1 MLLIT
6 SPRKGKSAFM
16 GCLFLLL
23 GLASGYVINPYLD
36 SELLPENVVDELLDL
51 ITCINKILAIIF
63 QDKGRKISHQN
74 QQLYPVENSIWR
86 TPKDLGQITGVGV
99 DPAGNPVIFH
109 RADRTWDYGSFDDTF
124 KFRETFKGPI
134 NQDTVLTLNPKSGS
148 VESSWGSNMFY
159 LPHGLHIDARGN
171 VWLTD
176 VALHQ
181 VFKFTPGSTNP
192 DLILGEA
199 LTPGSDN
206 DHFCQPTSVAI
217 ANTGEIVVADGYCN
231 NRIIVLDPFGNII
244 NIIPRP
250 GEFVALRVPHA
261 LTILEQGDVC
271 VADRENMRVICMS
284 LREGFP
290 PDNEQD
296 KRGPPLTLHA
306 PDLGRVFA
314 VASHGNTLYAVN
326 GPTSPMIPVRGFI
339 MDPNSET
346 VFGHW
351 APTSGMFTQPHAMAI
366 SPNAT
371 ELYVTEIG
379 PNRIWK
385 FDLVKNS
392 LHQETPLE

>member
-1 MLLIT
+1 M
-6 SPRKGKSAFM
+6 SARKEKSIVICIFL
-16 GCLFLLL
+16 LFL
-23 GLASGYVINPYLD
+23 GLVSGYVINPYRNP
-36 SELLPENVVDELLDL
+36 ELLSNVVDELLDL
-51 ITCINKILAIIF
+51 LT
-63 QDKGRKISHQN
+63 DKGRKINEQN
-74 QQLYPVENSIWR
+74 QQLYPEENTIWK
-86 TPKDLGQITGVGV
+86 TPKDVGQITGVGV

-109 RADRTWDYGSFDDTF
+109 RADRSWDYGSFDDTF
-124 KFRETFKGPI
+124 KFRESFRGPI
-134 NQDTVLTLNPKSGS
+134 TQDTVLTLNPRSGS

-159 LPHGLHIDARGN
+159 LPHGLHIDSRGN

-206 DHFCQPTSVAI
+206 DHFCQPTSVAV
-217 ANTGEIVVADGYCN
+217 AKTGEIVVADGYCN
-231 NRIIVLDPFGNII
+231 NRIIVFDPFGNII
-244 NIIPRP
+244 NIIPQP

-290 PDNEQD
+290 PDNDED

-314 VASHGNTLYAVN
+314 VASHGNTIYAVN

-351 APTSGMFTQPHAMAI
+351 APTSGMFTQPHAMTI

-392 LHQETPLE
+392 SQQEKPLE

>member
-6 SPRKGKSAFM
+6 SPRKGKSASM
-16 GCLFLLL
+16 GCFFLLL
-23 GLASGYVINPYLD
+23 GMASGYVINPYVD

-51 ITCINKILAIIF
+51 IT
-63 QDKGRKISHQN
+63 DKGRKISHQN

-109 RADRTWDYGSFDDTF
+109 RADRTWDYRSFDDTF
-124 KFRETFKGPI
+124 KFREIFRGPI
-134 NQDTVLTLNPKSGS
+134 NQDTVLTLNPQNGA

-206 DHFCQPTSVAI
+206 DHFCQPTSVAV
-217 ANTGEIVVADGYCN
+217 ASTGEIVVADGYCN

-244 NIIPRP
+244 NIIPQP

-271 VADRENMRVICMS
+271 AADRENMRVICMS

-314 VASHGNTLYAVN
+314 VASYGNTLYAVN